1 VARSIVSPADQR
13 VTWVEL
19 FFDLVFVFSVTK
31 VVALVHHHL
40 SWLVVGEA
48 VLVFWL
54 VWWAWTQ
61 FTWALNAADTT
72 HPAVQLGTL
81 AATAVAFFMVGSL
94 PKAFA
99 EQAVWF
105 AVPYVL
111 VRLIGLGLYAWVA
124 ASNLT
129 QRSAVR
135 IFTAVSLS
143 GLVAV
148 LVGATLGGTA
158 QLVWWSAAIVLD
170 MAAAG
175 VGGRLEG
182 WNLHPEHFSERH
194 GLFVIIA
201 LGESLVLAAS
211 GLSDARWTGALLTIA
226 LLAVATAGAWWWT
239 YFCRARQW
247 LEHGL
252 ASSEGRAQSRLA
264 RDAFSL
270 LHFPLLGGL
279 VAYAVAIEDILAHPG
294 SPLTTGVRA
303 LLALGVLLYSGCT
316 ALAVR
321 RAGYRLLW
329 PRLAFAVLGA
339 TAIMGVPHPS
349 PELGLAIVFLAL
361 AATATVEQSLGQSV
375 APSVRRYVGT
385 RGDLAT

>member
-1 VARSIVSPADQR
+1 MARGIVSPADQR

-31 VVALVHHHL
+31 VVAFVHHHL
-40 SWLVVGEA
+40 SWPVVGEA

-81 AATAVAFFMVGSL
+81 TATAVAFFMVASL
-94 PKAFA
+94 PRAFA
-99 EQAVWF
+99 EQGLWF

-124 ASNLT
+124 ASNPT

-135 IFTAVSLS
+135 VFTVVSLT
-143 GLVAV
+143 GLAAV
-148 LVGATLGGTA
+148 LVGATLGGTG
-158 QLVWWSAAIVLD
+158 QLLWWSAAIVLD

-175 VGGRLEG
+175 IGGRLEG
-182 WNLHPEHFSERH
+182 WNLHPEHFAERH

-201 LGESLVLAAS
+201 LGESLVVAAS
-211 GLSDARWTGALLTIA
+211 SMSDARWTSALLMIA
-226 LLAVATAGAWWWT
+226 VLAVATAGAWWWS
-239 YFCRARQW
+239 YFSRAREW

-252 ASSEGRAQSRLA
+252 ASHAGREQSKLA

-279 VAYAVAIEDILAHPG
+279 VAYAVAIESILEHPAD
-294 SPLTTGVRA
+294 PLTTGVRA
-303 LLALGVLLYSGCT
+303 LLAVGVLLYSGCM
-316 ALAVR
+316 ALAVW
-321 RAGYRLLW
+321 RAGFRLLW
-329 PRLAFAVLGA
+329 PRVVFALLGA
-339 TAIMGVPHPS
+339 TIIMLLPRAA
-349 PELGLAIVFLAL
+349 PELGLGIVFAAL
-361 AATATVEQSLGQSV
+361 AATAVLEQRSG
-375 APSVRRYVGT
+375 AEPHAAART
-385 RGDLAT
+385 HAAAA